1 MKPWPKSFDAAYV
14 SILILAVFLYIGYDR
29 LIANVT
35 TETARETINS
45 AIGVI
50 FVIIT
55 TMYMLNKQTEVER
68 KKELNNEIFKK
79 KLEVYERAISLWQRI
94 GFIDSEIDQEDRAS
108 CLEVQLNLMV
118 IAPTEV
124 AKCATGITNTITS
137 VYKSES
143 KQTLGEEDKEQLF
156 RQLVDFAKLVR
167 KDLDLPNT
175 SLELDAKLATNMEE
189 VVVRAG
195 TRNYDKYVFSGE
207 TYNKR
212 RLVLAVVKHIVK
224 EKNIQSFN
232 DLDLLFPKEWHSK
245 GRRSKSKQA
254 VVYLQTKAEQEGL
267 RFFNNLE
274 DMIYFSDGTVA
285 VVNNQWGENTDY
297 FISQA
302 IQTFGVEINKRN

>member
-143 KQTLGEEDKEQLF
+143 KQTIGEEDKEQLF

-232 DLDLLFPKEWHSK
+232 DLDLLFPEWHSRK
-245 GRRSKSKQA
+245 TKQVEASSGVFTDKSRARRAS
-254 VVYLQTKAEQEGL
+254 LL
-267 RFFNNLE
+267 
-274 DMIYFSDGTVA
+274 
-285 VVNNQWGENTDY
+285 
-297 FISQA
+297 
-302 IQTFGVEINKRN
+302 